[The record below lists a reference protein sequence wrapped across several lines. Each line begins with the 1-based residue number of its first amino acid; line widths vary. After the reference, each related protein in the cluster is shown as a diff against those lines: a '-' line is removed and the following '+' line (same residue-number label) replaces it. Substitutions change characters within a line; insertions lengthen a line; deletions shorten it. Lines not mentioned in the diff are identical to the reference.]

1 MSSDETTM
9 SVPQISQTTKQ
20 THGPHPSLIV
30 RLQKR
35 LDDLASQQEKLVENR
50 EQLLVDREAASMA
63 QKKIREQRARS
74 ADTEIAFLN
83 ILRKHFNE
91 LGRPLPEDLLLAYD
105 EVEKHHLQLRLLEED
120 NLQAVED
127 LGSAEWNFIE
137 LETEF
142 YQYQLEQL
150 LSEELEK
157 DIEEDAPTDLTTT
170 RTLIEPIPATP
181 GVQYQAIIAEHSR
194 LMKRFDNLRK
204 QQMLRMDTF
213 TEPEHSWMRAAEDTN
228 MDKESTKLASDL
240 LDLIAQCEIK
250 FPWLRAD
257 LNVGAKPTF
266 KNKRP
271 LSEPDLIRNSMYE
284 RIETISHANSEGATS
299 SHDDYIHVNEYIS
312 EWSLQSLKS
321 SALEKLQYLN
331 FLRPRITR
339 KDALEQG
346 FEHWESLITQSWAD
360 EHLDSLGLPKQEHIS
375 RPRKGTT
382 AAGREKKR
390 DDSNIFPEVC
400 IDSSL
405 ASHELSS
412 GSQDAT
418 KSLCSDPANETGA
431 CTKIAFD
438 QKPEGLLQQNDQHD
452 SNFTRR
458 PTMALQIWSR
468 TEQQATMIK
477 DSHILTS
484 DTLTTVDSPRIGS
497 IANTYS
503 CYSTLERK
511 GRDVNDSP
519 SLMIPLGTLL
529 DSASRYSACPRVMT
543 LISQKCTTNKGHN
556 PLPAYTSLT
565 SSSQI
570 CSKNGTSGSVG

>member
-1 MSSDETTM
+1 MRSDETTM

-35 LDDLASQQEKLVENR
+35 LDDLASQQGKLVENR

-63 QKKIREQRARS
+63 QKRIREQRARS

-83 ILRKHFNE
+83 ILRKHFNK

-105 EVEKHHLQLRLLEED
+105 EVEKHHLRLRLLEED

-137 LETEF
+137 LETEL

-157 DIEEDAPTDLTTT
+157 DTEEDAPADFTTT
-170 RTLIEPIPATP
+170 RTLTEPILATP

-194 LMKRFDNLRK
+194 LIKRFDSLRK
-204 QQMLRMDTF
+204 QQMLRMETF
-213 TEPEHSWMRAAEDTN
+213 TEPEHSWMRAAEDTY
-228 MDKESTKLASDL
+228 MDNESTKLGSDL
-240 LDLIAQCEIK
+240 LDLIMQCEIR
-250 FPWLRAD
+250 FSQLRAD
-257 LNVGAKPTF
+257 LNLGANPTF

-271 LSEPDLIRNSMYE
+271 MSEPDLIRNSMYE
-284 RIETISHANSEGATS
+284 RIETISHANSEGVTS
-299 SHDDYIHVNEYIS
+299 PHNDHIHVNENIS

-331 FLRPRITR
+331 FLRPRISR

-360 EHLDSLGLPKQEHIS
+360 EHLDSLVLPKREHIS
-375 RPRKGTT
+375 RPGKGTT
-382 AAGREKKR
+382 AAAREKKR
-390 DDSNIFPEVC
+390 DDSNIFPEMC
-400 IDSSL
+400 IDSPL
-405 ASHELSS
+405 ASHETSS
-412 GSQDAT
+412 GSQDT
-418 KSLCSDPANETGA
+418 TDSLCSDPVNETGA
-431 CTKIAFD
+431 CTEIAFD
-438 QKPEGLLQQNDQHD
+438 QKSEGLEQQNDQHD

-458 PTMALQIWSR
+458 STAALQIWSR
-468 TEQQATMIK
+468 AEQQATMVK
-477 DSHILTS
+477 GSHILAS
-484 DTLTTVDSPRIGS
+484 DTLPTVNSPSIDS

-503 CYSTLERK
+503 YCSTLEKK
-511 GRDVNDSP
+511 GRDVNESP
-519 SLMIPLGTLL
+519 SLMTPLSTLL
-529 DSASRYSACPRVMT
+529 DSAIQYSACPRVMAP
-543 LISQKCTTNKGHN
+543 ISQKCTTKKGHN
-556 PLPAYTSLT
+556 TLPA
-565 SSSQI
+565 
-570 CSKNGTSGSVG
+570 